1 MAFLPGQID
10 HQPWTEFLKYL
21 VSKPRLI
28 LVFFYHEELKA
39 FALTG
44 NAVPPVAYLLA
55 VPEIGMIE
63 ALSMMMKHFVDMA
76 IEQTAVW
83 KAAQYEIAGGGG

>member
-1 MAFLPGQID
+1 MAFLPGQIA

-21 VSKPRLI
+21 VSRPRLI
-28 LVFFYHEELKA
+28 LVFFCHEELKT

-44 NAVPPVAYLLA
+44 ITVPPVAYLLA
-55 VPEIGMIE
+55 VLEIGMIE

-76 IEQTAVW
+76 IEQTAAW
-83 KAAQYEIAGGGG
+83 KAAQHEIAGGGG